1 MATMRF
7 GTAMRDITPV
17 RPVVLHGYA
26 HRVARSNGV
35 SEPLRLSALALDD
48 GTTKALVITLDTI
61 GLHTTEAAELAAV
74 VESATG
80 VPAGN
85 VLVCA
90 SHTHFAP
97 AVSTAW
103 FSSHE
108 VGFFEPE
115 ETDRDR
121 IFGAATGAAKEAVDS
136 LVPCRVES
144 TRVDVAGVSFN
155 RRTARPDGSVE
166 TSFRYPNEG
175 SWAFGEVDPQLTAIR
190 FVTEAGSGAVLA
202 NFGCHPVTGGYDN
215 EADSCRVSSDY
226 VHYLRRAVEDAWGY
240 PLHFTLGAAGD
251 AVPRDRNGESRR
263 RIGTV
268 LGESLVLAN
277 RMFAPVEGG
286 LSVERLSM
294 EAQTILAFDPDES
307 RARYDAELQKSREAG
322 ETSEGFADAL
332 FARFRSSLYPQNR
345 LEVPVTLLRIGP
357 ITLVALPFEVLS
369 EFATRMKSRAP
380 DSVLVSCAGGY
391 QGYLPFAFEYDRGGY
406 EATDR
411 STHLAPGTADALFD
425 LVERHLR

>member
-17 RPVVLHGYA
+17 EPVVLHGYA

-48 GTTKALVITLDTI
+48 GASRALIITLDTI
-61 GLHTTEAAELAAV
+61 GLHTTEAAELAAA
-74 VESATG
+74 VEEATG
-80 VPAGN
+80 VSAGN
-85 VLVCA
+85 VLICA

-97 AVSTAW
+97 GVSTAR
-103 FSSHE
+103 FASHE

-115 ETDRDR
+115 EADRLR
-121 IFGAATGAAKEAVDS
+121 IFGAATGAAKEAVAT

-144 TRVDVAGVSFN
+144 VRVDVAGVSFN

-166 TSFRYPNEG
+166 TNYRYPSEG
-175 SWAFGEVDPQLTAIR
+175 NWVFGEVDPQLTAIR
-190 FVTEAGSGAVLA
+190 FVTDAGTGAVLA

-215 EADSCRVSSDY
+215 EADSSRVSSDY
-226 VHYLRRAVEDAWGY
+226 VHYLRRTVEEASGY

-277 RMFAPVEGG
+277 RMFAPMEGG
-286 LSVERLSM
+286 LRVERLSM
-294 EAQTILAFDPDES
+294 EAKTILAFDPDES
-307 RARYDAELQKSREAG
+307 RARYEAELAKSREAG

-345 LEVPVTLLRIGP
+345 FDVPVTLLGIGP
-357 ITLVALPFEVLS
+357 VTLVALPFEILS
-369 EFATRMKSRAP
+369 EFATRMKSRFP

-391 QGYLPFAFEYDRGGY
+391 QGYLPFAYEYERGGY

-411 STHLAPGTADALFD
+411 STHLAPGTADALFEF
-425 LVERHLR
+425 VERHLR

>member
-1 MATMRF
+1 MTAIRF
-7 GTAMRDITPV
+7 GTAIRDITPV

-26 HRVARSNGV
+26 HRVERSNGV

-48 GTTKALVITLDTI
+48 GTTQALIITLDTI
-61 GLHTTEAAELAAV
+61 GLHTTEAAELAAA
-74 VESATG
+74 VERATG
-80 VPAGN
+80 VPAAN
-85 VLVCA
+85 TLICA

-115 ETDRDR
+115 EADRNR
-121 IFGAATGAAKEAVDS
+121 IFSAATGAAKEALET

-144 TRVDVAGVSFN
+144 VRIDVAGVSFN

-166 TSFRYPNEG
+166 TSFRYPTEG
-175 SWAFGEVDPQLTAIR
+175 DWAFGEVDRELTAIR
-190 FVTEAGSGAVLA
+190 FVTETGTGAVLA

-215 EADSCRVSSDY
+215 EADSSRISSDY
-226 VHYLRRAVEDAWGY
+226 IHYLRRAVEGAWGY
-240 PLHFTLGAAGD
+240 TLHFTLGAAGD
-251 AVPRDRNGESRR
+251 AVPRDRYGESRR
-263 RIGTV
+263 RIGAV
-268 LGESLVLAN
+268 LGESLVLAD

-286 LSVERLSM
+286 ITVKRLSM
-294 EAQTILAFDPDES
+294 EAQTILAFDPGE
-307 RARYDAELQKSREAG
+307 ALTRYEAELQKSREAG

-332 FARFRSSLYPQNR
+332 FARFRSSLYPENR
-345 LEVPVTLLRIGP
+345 FAVPVTLLGIGP

-369 EFATRMKSRAP
+369 EFATRMKSRFP
-380 DSVLVSCAGGY
+380 QSVLISCAGGY
-391 QGYLPFAFEYDRGGY
+391 QGYLPFAHEYERGGY

-411 STHLAPGTADALFD
+411 STHLASGTADALYG